1 MGRMDRVNET
11 MRREISTMLQQD
23 FQDPRLMLVTI
34 LHVDVSPDLHL
45 ATVYYSVLGDEQK
58 TLEISQTLDKIA
70 GYVRRLIGERVRLRY
85 TPEIVFR
92 YDSSIRD
99 SARIEQALE
108 EIKKTMPFDQGQ
120 GGGAS

>member
-58 TLEISQTLDKIA
+58 TREISQTLDKIA

-85 TPEIVFR
+85 TPEIAVPDR
-92 YDSSIRD
+92 
-99 SARIEQALE
+99 A
-108 EIKKTMPFDQGQ
+108 
-120 GGGAS
+120 GA